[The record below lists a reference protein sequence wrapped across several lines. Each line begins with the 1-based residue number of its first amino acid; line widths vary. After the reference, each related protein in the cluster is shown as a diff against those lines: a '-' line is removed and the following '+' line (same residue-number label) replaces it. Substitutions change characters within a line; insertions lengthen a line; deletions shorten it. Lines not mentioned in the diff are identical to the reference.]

1 MLRNIYESKR
11 YRLLVLIPVMLLLIG
26 LYFIPKI
33 QLDSSLRGGIQVQ
46 IQTNST
52 VNARQ
57 LTSIIDSKIPGAQA
71 SVSRSP
77 GGISVTLASNASI
90 SSAEERVISIYG
102 IYSNYSAASVN
113 ATIIGSELSSQPSN
127 STLKAMLSSAQA
139 AESKNLAAL
148 SSNVS
153 AELAVLKPFLG
164 ASPIAY
170 NASSASSMLNAA
182 KNAYANATSAYE
194 ADTIASL
201 KSIVPF
207 SVYSYDAV
215 TPTLGAFFLKQL
227 DDIVIAAFI
236 FVAIAVFFIFRTP
249 IPSLAVIFGAGND
262 ILVALGAM
270 GAFGIPLGVASIGG
284 LLMLIGYSI
293 DTDMLT
299 SIRILKRSEGT
310 PTERAFDTMKTGITM
325 TSAAIIS
332 FGILLIVSYIA
343 FIPTYFEI
351 SGVVLCGLF
360 ADLATTWLGN
370 LPIIL
375 WYKKRKVQQ

>member
-1 MLRNIYESKR
+1 MAGNIYESR
-11 YRLLVLIPVMLLLIG
+11 HYTRLVLIPIVLLLVG

-52 VNARQ
+52 INARQ

-77 GGISVTLASNASI
+77 GGILVTLASNASI
-90 SSAEERVISIYG
+90 SSAEDRLLAIYSIYA
-102 IYSNYSAASVN
+102 NYSAASVN
-113 ATIIGSELSSQPSN
+113 ATMFSSELSSQPGN
-127 STLKAMLSSAQA
+127 STLKAMLAGANA
-139 AESKNLAAL
+139 AEARSIGALA
-148 SSNVS
+148 SNVS
-153 AELAVLKPFLG
+153 AELAVLKPLLG
-164 ASPIAY
+164 NSRIVYNSSSPT
-170 NASSASSMLNAA
+170 SLLDAA
-182 KNAYANATSAYE
+182 KNAYANATSAYK
-194 ADTIASL
+194 ASTVSIL
-201 KSIVPF
+201 KSIIPF
-207 SVYSYDAV
+207 SVYTYNEM
-215 TPTLGAFFLKQL
+215 TPTLGAFFLGQL
-227 DDIVIAAFI
+227 ENIIIAAFVLV
-236 FVAIAVFFIFRTP
+236 FIAVFFIFRTP

-262 ILVALGAM
+262 IIVALGAM

-293 DTDMLT
+293 DTEMLT

-310 PTERAFDTMKTGITM
+310 PTERAFNAMKTGVTM
-325 TSAAIIS
+325 TAAAIIS
-332 FGILLIVSYIA
+332 FGMLLIISYVA
-343 FIPTYFEI
+343 FVPTYFEI